1 MKQIDEHR
9 FQADEKQTFV
19 HKSTGKRMG
28 NGLYIADGDSIENY
42 SEGPM
47 TEAEITAIEEAQQKR
62 EREREARLKET
73 KKTHKK

>member
-42 SEGPM
+42 FEEPM
-47 TEAEITAIEEAQQKR
+47 TEAEINAVEEAKQKR
-62 EREREARLKET
+62 ERDRESRQKET
-73 KKTHKK
+73 KKAPKK